1 MTNLLAIILSLV
13 VLLILIYIKDT
24 QARNIR
30 STEYGPLYFKL
41 RRFNR
46 LMSIISIIIFVIAAF
61 IDYKT
66 NFYEHSWMTVTRIM
80 IDALS
85 VAIITLPISLSNLYN
100 SSLREKERI
109 SYTKYIVTNKYDLKK
124 IYKFNKAGINVI
136 VLAEEPFNTKI
147 KTVTEKEFKKSML
160 NNNLVVI
167 TDNKKFLKNLDYALF
182 EYRDLNKA
190 YDKIRVSRGSVDNLV
205 RTVKYNV
212 LSYFPILL
220 VYLNLVITNFPI
232 LYNILAIMCMKLI
245 TTIGSEYVFKKMP
258 YDSDL
263 MERQPYVEGKY
274 IGVQEKFFILFT
286 SFCAM
291 FCYSLPYQ
299 HIAFEGGTNELAL
312 TIFLCTFIFSNIFIV
327 YCLYSESAILKNIFK
342 SLKYWRLVVF
352 IICLIIVSIL
362 INYIHVI
369 GTKNIGFHNYTS
381 CITFGLAPILIL
393 EAIKLARFLT
403 IKRRDYNE
411 SKNNKKSKRS

>member
-24 QARNIR
+24 QARIG

-46 LMSIISIIIFVIAAF
+46 TLSIISIILFIIAAF
-61 IDYKT
+61 VDYKS
-66 NFYEHSWMTVTRIM
+66 NYFDHSWMSATRIM

-100 SSLREKERI
+100 SSIKEKERI
-109 SYTKYIVTNKYDLKK
+109 AYTKYIVTNRYDLKK

-136 VLAEEPFNTKI
+136 ILAEEAFDTKI
-147 KTVTEKEFKKSML
+147 KTVKEKDFKKSML

-167 TDNKKFLKNLDYALF
+167 TDNKKFLKNIDYALF

-190 YDKIRVSRGSVDNLV
+190 YDKIRTARGTVDNLI
-205 RTVKYNV
+205 RTVKYNT
-212 LSYFPILL
+212 LSYLPIFL
-220 VYLNLVITNFPI
+220 VYVNLVITNFPI

-245 TTIGSEYVFKKMP
+245 TTIGSEYVYKKMP

-263 MERQPYVEGKY
+263 MERLPYEEGKY
-274 IGVQEKFFILFT
+274 ISVQEKFFILFT
-286 SFCAM
+286 SVCAM
-291 FCYSLPYQ
+291 FCYTLPYQ
-299 HIAFEGGTNELAL
+299 YIAFEGGTNELSL
-312 TIFLCTFIFSNIFIV
+312 TIFFCTFIFNNIFIT
-327 YCLYSESAILKNIFK
+327 YCLYSESAIIKNIFK

-352 IICLIIVSIL
+352 IISLIVFSIL
-362 INYIHVI
+362 INFIHVI
-369 GTKNIGFHNYTS
+369 GTKNIGLHNYCS

-403 IKRRDYNE
+403 VKRRDKNE